1 MVVTGALGLTT
12 GGSAVADSNPGVG
25 SSYAQGFQVTPHE
38 GSLAVG
44 AVFDEAL
51 AGHTDQIA
59 KAQSQGVDLGAVG
72 TSLKGYNCGQP
83 PSKLAAYV
91 PTPLEAETP
100 DGGGTDSASAGP
112 SPQDNNSDGS
122 VEQVTANGTPYGEA
136 NTTFA
141 GPLNAAN
148 NFVGISGIHS
158 RAWSGLVNGTRDA
171 GASEDI
177 GQVTIAGVVSL
188 SHLHWQADY
197 PANGTPTSSFT
208 IGQATISGNSVPTGD
223 PSTVIAAANQA
234 LSNIGI
240 VLNYPTQTFAPPTQY
255 NPSGIAFES
264 PLQIEVV
271 GGSARDQVGNP
282 LVNAIHQQEAAPA
295 YALENGFGDPGTQAP
310 YSSLA
315 PVEQNDPTTPLE
327 SNNSGYYGLQWALC
341 NSDTPI
347 TVADITM
354 ASFTSGGYF
363 NIALGGVNASSGPLP
378 ENQYNLSLPDF
389 GALSDGSSMFTPGS
403 PGTPGTPAIP
413 ATAGLAGASEPS
425 TASGTPGSTTQSQR
439 QQEVPAASVTAE
451 AAGPLLGI
459 GLGVLG
465 FLGLLAEAD
474 RRMIRRAYNTAN
486 FEE

>member
-1 MVVTGALGLTT
+1 MIVTGAVGLT
-12 GGSAVADSNPGVG
+12 GGGAASAASNAGVG
-25 SSYAQGFQVTPHE
+25 SSYAQGLQVTPHE

-59 KAQSQGVDLGAVG
+59 KAQSQGLDLGAVG
-72 TSLKGYNCGQP
+72 TSIKGYNCGQP

-91 PTPLEAETP
+91 PTPLIAETP
-100 DGGGTDSASAGP
+100 DGGGTDTASAGP
-112 SPQDNNSDGS
+112 SPQQNNSDGS
-122 VEQVTANGTPYGEA
+122 VEQVLANGAPYGEA
-136 NTTFA
+136 NTTLA
-141 GPLNAAN
+141 GPLDVAN
-148 NFVGISGIHS
+148 NFIGVSGIAS
-158 RAWSGLVNGTRDA
+158 RAWSGLVNGSRDA
-171 GASEDI
+171 GATADI
-177 GQVTIAGVVSL
+177 GKITIAGVVAL
-188 SHLHWQADY
+188 SNLHWEADY
-197 PANGTPTSSFT
+197 PANGKPTSSFS
-208 IGQATISGNSVPTGD
+208 IGQATINGTPVPTGD
-223 PSTVIAAANQA
+223 PSKVLDAANTA
-234 LSNIGI
+234 LTNIGV
-240 VLNYPTQTFAPPTQY
+240 VLGYPNQTFAPPTQY

-264 PLQIEVV
+264 PLQIEVE

-295 YALENGFGDPGTQAP
+295 YALENGFGDPGTQSP
-310 YSSLA
+310 YNSLA

-347 TVADITM
+347 TVADVTM

-389 GALSDGSSMFTPGS
+389 GALSPGSSMFS

-413 ATAGLAGASEPS
+413 ATAGLPG
-425 TASGTPGSTTQSQR
+425 TSGQLGSGSTPGSTTQSR
-439 QQEVPAASVTAE
+439 QQEEPAASVTEA

-465 FLGLLAEAD
+465 LLGLLAEAD
-474 RRMIRRAYNTAN
+474 RRVIRRAHNTAN